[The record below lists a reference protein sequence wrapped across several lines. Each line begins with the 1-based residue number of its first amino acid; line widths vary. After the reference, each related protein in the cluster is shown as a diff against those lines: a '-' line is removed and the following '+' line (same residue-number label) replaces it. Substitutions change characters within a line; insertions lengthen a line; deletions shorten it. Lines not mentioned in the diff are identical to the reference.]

1 MNASKFGALALSVVL
16 GGVIIGCGSS
26 GGESNSTSS
35 TSSTPGGAPAANDPN
50 AIKIGL
56 VASVSGDQKPWGD
69 DQYEGAQLAVKE
81 FNDAGGVDGKKV
93 ALVLGDSGSK
103 ADQAKTAAEKVLAE
117 SVIGIVG
124 EVSSGNTI
132 QIAKSAKDKNVPVV
146 AVGAT
151 RTDLT
156 EVGNVWR
163 VCYTDDFQG
172 PVMATFAFDK
182 LKLRKI
188 AVMTDMNLPYS
199 QGLSKSFIEK
209 FKTLGGEIVKEA
221 SYESGGKQTP
231 DYASLL
237 TEIKAANPDGMF
249 LSGYFPEVGP
259 IAKQAKA
266 SGLDNV
272 KFLGG
277 DGWDSDQLL
286 VGGGDAIIGGFF
298 CNHYNSFD
306 TRPQVKTFLD
316 KWKSAHGGKDPSTTM
331 AALGYDATALI
342 LDALKRAKTKD
353 AAGLSA
359 AIEDTENFAAVSGDI
374 KLKGM
379 KGNPPKRAIVVEVSQ
394 KDANG
399 NWQKFAIDYTPDKIK

>member
-1 MNASKFGALALSVVL
+1 MNATKFGALALSVVL
-16 GGVIIGCGSS
+16 GGALVGCGSQAE
-26 GGESNSTSS
+26 GEKN
-35 TSSTPGGAPAANDPN
+35 ANAAVDPD

-69 DQYEGAQLAVKE
+69 DQKEGAELAVKE

-103 ADQAKTAAEKVLAE
+103 ADQAKTAAEKVL
-117 SVIGIVG
+117 SDKVIGIVG

-172 PVMATFAFDK
+172 PVMAAFAYEK

-199 QGLSKSFIEK
+199 QGLSKSFVEK
-209 FKTLGGEIVKEA
+209 FKALGGAIVKEA

-237 TEIKAANPDGMF
+237 TEIKAAAPDGMF

-259 IAKQAKA
+259 IAKQAKSA
-266 SGLDNV
+266 GLDNV

-286 VGGGDAIIGGFF
+286 VSGGDAIVGGFF

-316 KWKSAHGGKDPSTTM
+316 KWKKAHDGKDPSTTM

-359 AIEDTENFAAVSGDI
+359 ALEETENFAGVSGDI

-379 KGNPPKRAIVVEVSQ
+379 KGNPPKRAIVVEVTQ

-399 NWQKFAIDYTPDKIK
+399 NWQKFAYDYTPDKIK